1 MTHPEAPAPG
11 SDGAGTDGSLLPF
24 LESSRWFS
32 GKGRSATLRSVTP
45 LPWLRP
51 PGEWPAVR
59 LEIVEVGYPD
69 AQAEYYQLPL
79 AYRPAAEPA
88 VGPVVRRIDA
98 DDHGTLIGTD
108 ATDDPDACSVILTS
122 LLTGD
127 SVTADDLELEFVPEP
142 AAAGLTADLPARR
155 LTGEQSNTSIRY
167 GDRALLKLFRR
178 LELGDNL
185 DITVHRAL
193 NAANATDAARLYG
206 KITATWPTGGGDG
219 RSTTLRADLGMLN
232 ELFLD
237 ADDGWRLA
245 VEAAESGTDF
255 TESARRLGAALA
267 GVHRVLRETFPT
279 GTRSG
284 DEIAAGMAERLDR
297 INAFAPQLDDH
308 ADAIRARFDQLAGLT
323 LDTQRVHG
331 DFHLGQTLLT
341 AAGWKIIDFEG
352 EPAKSMAERL
362 LPDSRWRDVAG
373 MLRSL
378 DYAVADSPEAA
389 AAGWATAAQDAFLE
403 GYAEAEPPTEA
414 DRVIIDAYVADKAI
428 YELGYEV
435 RNRPDWVRIPLDAI
449 IRLAADDHQTKDDQ
463 EVAGKDDHD

>member
-1 MTHPEAPAPG
+1 MTGAEALA
-11 SDGAGTDGSLLPF
+11 AGTDGTGSGGSLLSF
-24 LESSRWFS
+24 LESARWFA
-32 GKGRSATLRSVTP
+32 GKGRSATLRSLTP

-59 LEIVEVGYPD
+59 MEIVEVGYPD
-69 AQAEYYQLPL
+69 AHAEYYQLPL
-79 AYRPAAEPA
+79 AYRPAAEAPDRSE
-88 VGPVVRRIDA
+88 VRRIDDDDHGSLAGFDATDDAEASSVILVSLLAGAPLGA
-98 DDHGTLIGTD
+98 DDHG
-108 ATDDPDACSVILTS
+108 
-122 LLTGD
+122 
-127 SVTADDLELEFVPEP
+127 LEFVPEP
-142 AAAGLTADLPARR
+142 AAAGLPTDLAASR

-193 NAANATDAARLYG
+193 NDAAATDAARLYG
-206 KITATWPTGGGDG
+206 RITATWASAGA
-219 RSTTLRADLGMLN
+219 TLRADLGMLG
-232 ELFLD
+232 ELFPD

-245 VEAAESGTDF
+245 VEAAESDTDF
-255 TESARRLGAALA
+255 TDGARRLGTALA
-267 GVHRVLRETFPT
+267 GVHRVLRTAFPT

-284 DEIAAGMAERLDR
+284 EEIAAGMADRLQR
-297 INAFAPQLDDH
+297 TSAFASQLDDH
-308 ADAIRARFDQLAGLT
+308 ADAIRARFDRLAGLE

-331 DFHLGQTLLT
+331 DFHLGQTLRT
-341 AAGWKIIDFEG
+341 PTGWKIIDFEG
-352 EPAKSMAERL
+352 EPAKTMAERL

-373 MLRSL
+373 MLRSF

-389 AAGWATAAQDAFLE
+389 AAGWATAAQAAFLE
-403 GYAEAEPPTEA
+403 GYAAADPPTDT
-414 DRVIIDAYVADKAI
+414 DRLIIDAYVADKAI

-449 IRLAADDHQTKDDQ
+449 IRLASGDQQTNEDQ